1 MADILVAGGWVIT
14 MDPDRRVIENGAVAI
29 GGNRILEVGPKGQI
43 EARHQV
49 DRVIDASGK
58 VVMPGL
64 IDGHGHAGHSL
75 LKTLGVG
82 RPGVWAETAD
92 RIYAEATDEEYWYAD
107 ALLTSLERLK
117 FGVTAGVTFLGGGTM
132 VVRTDSP
139 VYGERHCEAVER
151 MGTREFLAVGPSN
164 APYPRR
170 YVEWDGESARRGW
183 WGSRITLPPAN
194 R

>member
-1 MADILVAGGWVIT
+1 M
-14 MDPDRRVIENGAVAI
+14 
-29 GGNRILEVGPKGQI
+29 
-43 EARHQV
+43 EARHRAS
-49 DRVIDASGK
+49 RVIDASGK

-75 LKTLGVG
+75 VKTLGVG
-82 RPGVWAETAD
+82 RPGVWAEAAD

-132 VVRTDSP
+132 VVRSDSP
-139 VYGERHCEAVER
+139 VYGERHCEAIER
-151 MGTREFLAVGPSN
+151 MGDAGVSGSRAKQRAVSKKVRGHGTERS
-164 APYPRR
+164 
-170 YVEWDGESARRGW
+170 GRRGW
-183 WGSRITLPPAN
+183 WGSTTTLPAAN